1 VPQPACAPQIYFTTD
16 GSDPVV
22 PVGGAAPTPPTL
34 LFTGPIALASTPGAM
49 TTTTVKFQG
58 VGSGGNVSGIQTQA
72 FTVDLLPP
80 TVGITAQPPALS
92 NSANPSFTFTANKA
106 GTTFQCALDGAAPT
120 PCTSPQSYPGLATG
134 SHTFS
139 VQTTDAFG
147 RVSPP
152 ASASFALDTVPQV
165 VSITARPPA
174 LSSNANPSFAFSA
187 SKAGTTFACTLDAN
201 PAVPCSS
208 PAGFTGLT
216 DGAHTFK
223 VQGTDPAGN
232 SGAASF
238 AFTIA
243 TAAPSATG
251 LIARVVSASEIDL
264 SWTAA
269 TDLAGVAG
277 YKIFRDGGTTPIGTV
292 TSGTTFSDTG
302 LAPASTHHYKLI
314 AFDAVGNQS
323 APSTAVATTEAAA
336 TGTGTAPRT
345 ASGKPIVTVGVQRVI
360 PHGTMVLVSV
370 RTRPNADA
378 LITVRLTRQ
387 SARCTG
393 AAPHRVCASVTTVL
407 AQRVVR
413 ARANR
418 QGLLTQRVAL
428 GYAPAKTLRA
438 TLAVRVATRYGTV
451 TRAAV
456 VVLKPAPR
464 SQQG

>member
-1 VPQPACAPQIYFTTD
+1 
-16 GSDPVV
+16 
-22 PVGGAAPTPPTL
+22 VGGAAPTPPTL

-49 TTTTVKFQG
+49 TTTTVKFQA

-80 TVGITAQPPALS
+80 TVGITAQPAALS
-92 NSANPSFTFTANKA
+92 NSANPSFTFAANKA

-165 VSITARPPA
+165 VSITARPAA
-174 LSSNANPSFAFSA
+174 LSSNPSPSFAFSA
-187 SKAGTTFACTLDAN
+187 TKAGTTFTCTLDAN

-208 PAGFTGLT
+208 PAGYIGLT

-232 SGAASF
+232 SGSASF

-243 TAAPSATG
+243 SAAPSATG
-251 LIARVVSASEIDL
+251 LIARAVSASEIDL

-292 TSGTTFSDTG
+292 TVGTTFADTG
-302 LAPASTHHYKLI
+302 LAPSSTHRYTLV

-323 APSTAVATTEAAA
+323 APSTAVATTLPTTS
-336 TGTGTAPRT
+336 TGTTPRT
-345 ASGKPIVTVGVQRVI
+345 APATRILTMGVQRGI
-360 PHGTMVLVSV
+360 IAHGTMVLVRV
-370 RTRPNADA
+370 HTRPNADA
-378 LITVRLTRQ
+378 LITVRLTRR
-387 SARCTG
+387 STRCTG

-407 AQRVVR
+407 AQQVVH

-418 QGLLTQRVAL
+418 QGLVTERVAL
-428 GYAPAKTLRA
+428 GYTATSTLHA
-438 TLAVRVATRYGTV
+438 TLSVRVSTRFGTV
-451 TRAAV
+451 TQQAV
-456 VVLKPAPR
+456 VLLQPAAPAR
-464 SQQG
+464 QR